1 MLTWKRKRKKNKGYF
16 DELLIQFETEIW
28 MNGNWLIDW
37 YNY

>member
-1 MLTWKRKRKKNKGYF
+1 MLTWKRKRKKKKEKNP
-16 DELLIQFETEIW
+16 IQFETEIW